1 MQTCE
6 TWECVNSFANWISA
20 IGTVL
25 ISGIALWL
33 TVKDRFLR
41 MSNRFSWGI
50 IANPNRDNMK
60 VFILSFTNIGV
71 RPITVTN
78 YKWRIPFSGKS
89 TTYLITMP
97 QLDRRVSQFCT
108 KMPIELSDGN
118 SGSIYHTEDFFMN
131 MDNQDNFLYPENKL
145 LAFIRIKF
153 FKMYISTSI
162 GKDIPVKVDR
172 NVRKMLWNEYIDI
185 KSNNIDSI

>member
-50 IANPNRDNMK
+50 IANPNRANMK

-89 TTYLITMP
+89 TTCLITMP

-108 KMPIELSDGN
+108 KMPVELSDGN
-118 SGSIYHTEDFFMN
+118 SGSIYHTDDFFIN